1 MKRRGCTYKIDYFL
15 QKIAYFRIKRMAIP
29 SIYIDKWVQPNEA
42 VDTSSL
48 SAGDGVKLRNGFGE
62 TFWVKF
68 EGVFDEGIFDEGIF
82 DEEYL
87 FGKVD
92 NHLYNESEYNYGDY
106 VVFRASDV
114 RAISNDQT
122 RQAQLAHVV
131 QIIKLFEIEMGRL
144 PTVEELDILSTRRP

>member
-1 MKRRGCTYKIDYFL
+1 
-15 QKIAYFRIKRMAIP
+15 MAIP

-48 SAGDGVKLRNGFGE
+48 STGDGVKLRNGFGE

-68 EGVFDEGIFDEGIF
+68 EGVFDEGIFDE
-82 DEEYL
+82 EYL

-92 NHLYNESEYNYGDY
+92 NHLYNDSEYNYGDY
-106 VVFRASDV
+106 VVFKASDV

-131 QIIKLFEIEMGRL
+131 QIIKLFEIEMGRR

>member
-1 MKRRGCTYKIDYFL
+1 
-15 QKIAYFRIKRMAIP
+15 MAIP

-48 SAGDGVKLRNGFGE
+48 SPGDGVKLRNGFGE

-68 EGVFDEGIFDEGIF
+68 EGVF

-131 QIIKLFEIEMGRL
+131 QIIKLFEIEMGRR

>member
-1 MKRRGCTYKIDYFL
+1 MSLIYTDSWVSPSNAID
-15 QKIAYFRIKRMAIP
+15 A
-29 SIYIDKWVQPNEA
+29 S
-42 VDTSSL
+42 TL
-48 SAGDGVKLRNGFGE
+48 SVGDGVKLKNPLGE

-68 EGVFDEGIFDEGIF
+68 EGVFEDSVFDDGVF

-106 VVFRASDV
+106 VVFKASDV

-131 QIIKLFEIEMGRL
+131 QIIKLFEIEMGRR

>member
-1 MKRRGCTYKIDYFL
+1 MST
-15 QKIAYFRIKRMAIP
+15 P
-29 SIYIDKWVQPNEA
+29 SIYIDEWVQPNEA
-42 VDTSSL
+42 VDTSNL
-48 SAGDGVKLRNGFGE
+48 SSGDGVKLRNGFGE
-62 TFWVKF
+62 TFWVKI
-68 EGVFDEGIFDEGIF
+68 EGVFDD
-82 DEEYL
+82 EYL

-106 VVFRASDV
+106 VVFKASDV

-131 QIIKLFEIEMGRL
+131 QIIKLFEIEMGRR

>member
-1 MKRRGCTYKIDYFL
+1 
-15 QKIAYFRIKRMAIP
+15 MAIP

-42 VDTSSL
+42 VDTSRL
-48 SAGDGVKLRNGFGE
+48 SPGDGVKLRNGFGE

-68 EGVFDEGIFDEGIF
+68 EGVFDEGIFDEGIFDEGIF

-131 QIIKLFEIEMGRL
+131 QIIKLFEIEMGRR